1 MLARASAPSPAR
13 SLPRA
18 RGRAASRTVVRAS
31 LSSPLSVDDA
41 LAVVIEHARLDSAR
55 LHEGVP
61 DDVRRAIDRLID
73 SGRVDGGIEN
83 AVRGDGT
90 WRVFSAPHISRLATP
105 LGVKFHPLRY
115 VIADGD
121 MTSDVRHGG
130 IVPDGWLSASG
141 GVRVTQEYELDG
153 VMRPACRI
161 SFDKF
166 WIGPGGDAPR
176 EEPGDDDEGFVDK
189 VIDFV
194 GNLGFLETFATFP
207 VLFYDEEVGVVV
219 FQFPPLASNIAAYRE
234 SR

>member
-1 MLARASAPSPAR
+1 MA
-13 SLPRA
+13 
-18 RGRAASRTVVRAS
+18 GVFGAAHFAIGDAVGGEV
-31 LSSPLSVDDA
+31 SSV
-41 LAVVIEHARLDSAR
+41 
-55 LHEGVP
+55 
-61 DDVRRAIDRLID
+61 
-73 SGRVDGGIEN
+73 
-83 AVRGDGT
+83 
-90 WRVFSAPHISRLATP
+90 
-105 LGVKFHPLRY
+105 
-115 VIADGD
+115 
-121 MTSDVRHGG
+121 
-130 IVPDGWLSASG
+130 
-141 GVRVTQEYELDG
+141 
-153 VMRPACRI
+153 ACRI

>member
-1 MLARASAPSPAR
+1 MLARASAPSPTR

-31 LSSPLSVDDA
+31 SSSPSSVDDA

-121 MTSDVRHGG
+121 IASDVRHGG

-141 GVRVTQEYELDG
+141 GVRATREYELDG

-189 VIDFV
+189 AIDFV

-207 VLFYDEEVGVVV
+207 VLFYDEEAGVVV

-234 SR
+234 